1 LTLTS
6 RDSKISANLVL
17 SLFKVFKPYCIF
29 MRKLNFD
36 KLHPANKGRMRDI
49 NEVIV
54 LNLIRDRQPIS
65 RVQITRKTGLQI
77 STVTVITKRL
87 IEKGLIYEQGVAP
100 SNGGRKPRLL
110 GVRPEKVCVFG
121 VDIGVSKTTLA
132 LANFNGEIFHKETF
146 PTEPKA
152 LPFLNLII
160 DRIRHLMESYRY
172 EVEYEGIGI
181 SATGIIDSSGGKIVF
196 SPNLGWKD
204 IDVRAIFEESLSLPV
219 HVENDARASALAE
232 AWHGYGKDS
241 GSMNLVFVTINEG
254 VGAGIILN
262 GQLYR
267 GASDGAGEFGHLS
280 IDHNGPLCN
289 CGNRGCWELYAS
301 DRAMINRFLKL
312 NDAAASPRDPV
323 SVRDVVRLAREGN
336 EQALSSLKATATY
349 IGLGTANIINTL
361 NPETIVIG
369 GDLTFAW
376 DIIEPVICEAV
387 EPKVFGRS
395 FSTARI
401 VSSSFLGEAS
411 LFGAIIQALSTKL
424 SVARVA

>member
-1 LTLTS
+1 
-6 RDSKISANLVL
+6 
-17 SLFKVFKPYCIF
+17 

-49 NEVIV
+49 NEAIV
-54 LNLIRDRQPIS
+54 LNLIRDQQPIS
-65 RVQITRKTGLQI
+65 RVQITRKTGLQL
-77 STVTVITKRL
+77 STITVITKRL

-121 VDIGVSKTTLA
+121 VDIGVTQTTLA
-132 LANFNGEIFHKETF
+132 LANFNGVIFHRETF
-146 PTEPKA
+146 PTEPEA

-160 DRIRHLMESYRY
+160 DRIRRLIESYRY

-204 IDVRAIFEESLSLPV
+204 IDVRAIFEEGLSLPV

-267 GASDGAGEFGHLS
+267 GSSDGAGEFGHLS

-301 DRAMINRFLKL
+301 DRATINRFL
-312 NDAAASPRDPV
+312 NFNGATAHFSPASNRDPV
-323 SVRDVVRLAREGN
+323 SVRDVVSLARAGN
-336 EQALSSLKATATY
+336 EQALSSLITTATY

-369 GDLTFAW
+369 GDLTLAW
-376 DIIEPVICEAV
+376 DIIEPVICQAV
-387 EPKVFGRS
+387 EPKVFGKN